1 MYDVLSETK
10 REQKRLGNVPN
21 KECEFSV
28 SLETKILLFFRL
40 DKRSYGWE
48 ENLKMTT

>member
-1 MYDVLSETK
+1 MPNSEF
-10 REQKRLGNVPN
+10 
-21 KECEFSV
+21 EFSV
-28 SLETKILLFFRL
+28 YVETKILVFFRL